1 MSTIPEL
8 DLRFASTSLADTGSY
23 KLLELPPDL
32 CKLIEGA
39 SDEPNVPQYA
49 ESLFRIAYCNTDP

>member
-1 MSTIPEL
+1 MTEL

-39 SDEPNVPQYA
+39 SDESNVPQYA
-49 ESLFRIAYCNTDP
+49 ERSLNVAYCNTEL